1 MKYIS
6 IITLSFSFLLA
17 EDSYCNTSNIDPLS
31 ATFSREHYNIGDQVE
46 VSFNLSSREW
56 NGKYFHN
63 IDAWKIE
70 KTGEEETENNNLE
83 EPPVFNTPASE
94 EDDLPF

>member
-31 ATFSREHYNIGDQVE
+31 ATFSREHYNIGDT
-46 VSFNLSSREW
+46 L
-56 NGKYFHN
+56 
-63 IDAWKIE
+63 
-70 KTGEEETENNNLE
+70 
-83 EPPVFNTPASE
+83 SE
-94 EDDLPF
+94 EDQQYPYTVCHSDGDYDIGTTFRFADYSGDIILISMNATW